1 MEIVEYDI
9 SDIKQQIISFKNKF
23 GVLENLPE
31 ETKMCISDDDT
42 LYIDTT
48 PRVLQKIV
56 RKFREQTRE
65 KINTFL
71 ETKFRDYNI
80 LLKMITETYNS
91 EKNNEIIEIIKN
103 TRAFNR
109 NIAKGLNN
117 TKNVYSEYLEINSTI
132 DRIIGEIVEFNLLF
146 ESIIN
151 TN

>member
-1 MEIVEYDI
+1 MVIVEYDI

-48 PRVLQKIV
+48 PRVLQKFI
-56 RKFREQTRE
+56 RKIREQTRE

-71 ETKFRDYNI
+71 DAKFRDYNI
-80 LLKMITETYNS
+80 LLKMISETYNS
-91 EKNNEIIEIIKN
+91 EKTTEIIEIIKQ
-103 TRAFNR
+103 TRLFNR

-117 TKNVYSEYLEINSTI
+117 TKNVYPEYLEINSTI

>member
-48 PRVLQKIV
+48 PRVLQKFI
-56 RKFREQTRE
+56 RKIREQTRE

-71 ETKFRDYNI
+71 DAKFRDYNI
-80 LLKMITETYNS
+80 LLKMVVWCS
-91 EKNNEIIEIIKN
+91 C
-103 TRAFNR
+103 
-109 NIAKGLNN
+109 
-117 TKNVYSEYLEINSTI
+117 TKSCLE
-132 DRIIGEIVEFNLLF
+132 
-146 ESIIN
+146 
-151 TN
+151 